1 MNAIT
6 GASLVNWPNTTI
18 TDNFEFSTIDKDG
31 SFNFLFKWMN
41 NRWNCWVTL
50 PDNSVREAG
59 VYPNIINWVSA
70 LDFGLVFKTDL
81 AEISHDSLFMTELYI
96 VKW

>member
-6 GASLVNWPNTTI
+6 GASLVNWPANTT

-31 SFNFLFKWMN
+31 AFTFLFKWMN
-41 NRWNCWVTL
+41 DRWNCWVTL

-59 VYPNIINWVSA
+59 VYPNVVNWVSA

-81 AEISHDSLFMTELYI
+81 TEISHDSLFMTELYI